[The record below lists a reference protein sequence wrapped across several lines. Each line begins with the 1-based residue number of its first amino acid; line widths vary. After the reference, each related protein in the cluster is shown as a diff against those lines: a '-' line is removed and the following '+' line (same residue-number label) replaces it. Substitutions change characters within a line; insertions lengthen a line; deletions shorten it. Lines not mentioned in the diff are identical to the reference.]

1 MAIQQGRVAVQEL
14 RVRILAT
21 DESVQLG
28 GVNIKH
34 SRVPLLTIGK
44 SAQQILVTSLASRKG
59 V

>member
-1 MAIQQGRVAVQEL
+1 
-14 RVRILAT
+14 VRILAT

-34 SRVPLLTIGK
+34 SRVLLLTIGE
-44 SAQQILVTSLASRKG
+44 STQQILVTSLASRKG